1 LLSFAVS
8 TIKHMKKYFLKL
20 YQYNAWANERV
31 VTRLK
36 REDVKDEKILS
47 IFGHVLAAQFLWLH
61 RIKGLTPPNVKL
73 WGEYSVDTL
82 EKMAKDANQ
91 QWLDFVEGNETFD
104 RELTYTN
111 YTGDPYTNNVE
122 IIMMHLV
129 NHCSYH
135 RAQVALLLRQQGF
148 EPINTDLITYD
159 RVVRGQWKE

>member
-1 LLSFAVS
+1 
-8 TIKHMKKYFLKL
+8 MKKYFLKL
-20 YQYNAWANERV
+20 YQFNAWANERV
-31 VTRLK
+31 IACLK
-36 REDVKDEKILS
+36 QQDVKDEKTLS
-47 IFGHVLAAQFLWLH
+47 VFGHVLAAQFLWLH

-73 WGEYSVDTL
+73 WGVYSLDTL
-82 EKMAKDANQ
+82 EKMVVDANQ
-91 QWLDFVEGNETFD
+91 QWLDFVESNDNFD

-122 IIMMHLV
+122 SIMMHLV

>member
-1 LLSFAVS
+1 
-8 TIKHMKKYFLKL
+8 MKKYFLKL

-31 VTRLK
+31 MACLRRQSVQ
-36 REDVKDEKILS
+36 DEKILS

-73 WGEYSVDTL
+73 WGEYTLDTL
-82 EKMAKDANQ
+82 EKMANDANQ
-91 QWLDFVEGNETFD
+91 QWLDFVESNDTFD

-122 IIMMHLV
+122 SIMMHLV

>member
-1 LLSFAVS
+1 MACLRRQSV
-8 TIKHMKKYFLKL
+8 
-20 YQYNAWANERV
+20 Q
-31 VTRLK
+31 
-36 REDVKDEKILS
+36 DEKILS

-73 WGEYSVDTL
+73 WGEYTLDTL
-82 EKMAKDANQ
+82 EKMANDANQ
-91 QWLDFVEGNETFD
+91 QWLDFVESNDTFD

-122 IIMMHLV
+122 SIMMHLV

>member
-1 LLSFAVS
+1 
-8 TIKHMKKYFLKL
+8 MKKYFLKL

-31 VTRLK
+31 MACLRRQSVQ
-36 REDVKDEKILS
+36 DEKILS

-73 WGEYSVDTL
+73 WGEYTLDTL
-82 EKMAKDANQ
+82 EKMANDANQ
-91 QWLDFVEGNETFD
+91 KWLDFVESNDTFD

-122 IIMMHLV
+122 SIMMHLV

>member
-1 LLSFAVS
+1 
-8 TIKHMKKYFLKL
+8 MKKYFLKL
-20 YQYNAWANERV
+20 YQYNAWANDRV
-31 VTRLK
+31 IARLS

-73 WGEYSVDTL
+73 WGEYSLHTL

-91 QWLDFVEGNETFD
+91 QWLDFVESNDTFD

-122 IIMMHLV
+122 SIMMHLV